1 MPVKALKA
9 SSMAHCRL
17 AAGKMAHPARQ
28 YFFWVKK
35 ELLFLREVVSNFQE
49 SGDRSKN
56 STFLFAPK
64 DPFGELFGFWQMI
77 RKFEIGQ
84 NALL

>member
-28 YFFWVKK
+28 YFFLVKK

-49 SGDRSKN
+49 SGDKSKN
-56 STFLFAPK
+56 STFFFNCSK
-64 DPFGELFGFWQMI
+64 RPFW
-77 RKFEIGQ
+77 
-84 NALL
+84 

>member
-49 SGDRSKN
+49 SSDRSKN
-56 STFLFAPK
+56 
-64 DPFGELFGFWQMI
+64 
-77 RKFEIGQ
+77 
-84 NALL
+84 